1 MCFTANGGGGGG
13 FFFFWGEQGLGGG
26 GGGGGGRVYFIW
38 PELVVAARE
47 AAKSSQNGPESQ
59 TDVVLVACWSWPA
72 GGVAGE
78 VSGWRAGGRALCQA
92 GRHCVCVRARGG
104 QANERPA
111 CNTAAPDKS
120 PALRW
125 LRRQQQQRPQRP
137 LGAKPAQRQREA
149 RTELGAETRASEIV
163 RWAELA
169 FCSRAPK

>member
-1 MCFTANGGGGGG
+1 MGAAECVSLRTGGGGASLFYLAGVGCSGARGG
-13 FFFFWGEQGLGGG
+13 QVVAKWAREPDGCGFSRLLELAR
-26 GGGGGGRVYFIW
+26 GGR
-38 PELVVAARE
+38 
-47 AAKSSQNGPESQ
+47 
-59 TDVVLVACWSWPA
+59 
-72 GGVAGE
+72 GGRGV
-78 VSGWRAGGRALCQA
+78 RLAGGRALCQA

-120 PALRW
+120 PALPW